1 MRAPVLALI
10 CLLGTLSPAFA
21 AEPADTP
28 ETRTAAAREYAA
40 VANMP
45 KMLDDAFAA
54 ASQQLPEA
62 DRAQFI
68 ALTKKYVNPKALEDI
83 SIAVMVKHFTTKEL
97 QALARFY
104 GSPEGRAAMDK
115 FGPYM
120 GDMLPLVQAEMLRAV
135 QEMQKEMQQQ
145 RSQSTS
151 GI

>member
-83 SIAVMVKHFTTKEL
+83 SIAVMVVRTTESGAGRVRNQTPAAATSAPTVMPAAIVVVRGHFGSAAG
-97 QALARFY
+97 ALTVAT
-104 GSPEGRAAMDK
+104 P
-115 FGPYM
+115 
-120 GDMLPLVQAEMLRAV
+120 VW
-135 QEMQKEMQQQ
+135 
-145 RSQSTS
+145 
-151 GI
+151 